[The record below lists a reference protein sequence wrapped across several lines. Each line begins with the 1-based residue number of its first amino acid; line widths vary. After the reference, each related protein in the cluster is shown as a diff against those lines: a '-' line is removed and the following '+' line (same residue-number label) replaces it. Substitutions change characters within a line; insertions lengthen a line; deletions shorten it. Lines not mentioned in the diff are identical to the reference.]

1 MCGGGEGCRVRG
13 EVCVA
18 GLFMGGRVRDEGLWV
33 RAGGIGRGTK
43 DEG

>member
-1 MCGGGEGCRVRG
+1 MCGGGEGCGVRG
-13 EVCVA
+13 EVCVE
-18 GLFMGGRVRDEGLWV
+18 GWVMGGRVRDEGLGV